1 MTWYSTPLLPH
12 HYSAPH
18 SIQLLLPLSTSLM
31 DSVCVSRHRQ
41 HFPFNCISPPDPRP
55 STLQSASTTKAQVC
69 PWSVCFFKWSK
80 KKKKTERGKDTSAQ
94 TKLGLWQLAYVL
106 QKLVEWQ
113 RRLNL
118 NVGEEQ
124 VTGLEETRKRRE
136 GRRTRLESYRFVIH
150 CSAPVWSQQTE
161 VPEQ

>member
-1 MTWYSTPLLPH
+1 MSLGTDNTS
-12 HYSAPH
+12 
-18 SIQLLLPLSTSLM
+18 LSTASPLQTLGPPHCSL
-31 DSVCVSRHRQ
+31 HQ
-41 HFPFNCISPPDPRP
+41 PPRLRYALGLFAFSND
-55 STLQSASTTKAQVC
+55 Q
-69 PWSVCFFKWSK
+69 K

-150 CSAPVWSQQTE
+150 C
-161 VPEQ
+161 